1 MDQLYENGTIVTMDR
16 PETAEAVLVREG
28 RVAAVGRRAD
38 FATLG
43 QVERV
48 DLEGRTLLPAFLDA
62 HSHFTAA
69 ANAQLQA
76 DLTRCA
82 SFAAV
87 RQRIEDF
94 IRSRGIPAGQW
105 VTAQGYDHT
114 MLAEGVHPT
123 LALLDAAAPE
133 HPLLLQH
140 QSGHVGVVNTLG
152 LKRLGITPETKAP
165 SGGVIGVK
173 DGRLTGYLEEN
184 AFIFY
189 QKQLPMPSG
198 AELLAAYRLAQDL
211 YLSHGI
217 TTVQEGLLA
226 PQMVPL
232 YRAMLGSGVEALP
245 YALLL
250 WLIPQCYLPTK
261 RWFYPNGRKENVS

>member
-1 MDQLYENGTIVTMDR
+1 MT
-16 PETAEAVLVREG
+16 
-28 RVAAVGRRAD
+28 
-38 FATLG
+38 
-43 QVERV
+43 
-48 DLEGRTLLPAFLDA
+48 
-62 HSHFTAA
+62 
-69 ANAQLQA
+69 
-76 DLTRCA
+76 TRCWRRG
-82 SFAAV
+82 STPPWPCWTP
-87 RQRIEDF
+87 RR
-94 IRSRGIPAGQW
+94 RS
-105 VTAQGYDHT
+105 T
-114 MLAEGVHPT
+114 
-123 LALLDAAAPE
+123 
-133 HPLLLQH
+133 PLLLQH

-232 YRAMLGSGVEALP
+232 YRAMLGSGLLQVDLVGYGEEQSGDALRAAFP
-245 YALLL
+245 GACGAVPPAL
-250 WLIPQCYLPTK
+250 QA
-261 RWFYPNGRKENVS
+261 GGV